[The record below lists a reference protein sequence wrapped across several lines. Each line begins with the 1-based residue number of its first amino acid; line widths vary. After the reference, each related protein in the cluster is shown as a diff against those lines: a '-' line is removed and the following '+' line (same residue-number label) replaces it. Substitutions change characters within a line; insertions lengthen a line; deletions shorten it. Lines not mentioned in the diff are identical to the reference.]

1 MVNNMT
7 VKRAG
12 DLRSRPVFRSDRIIK
27 EGDKWYFYTREGTL
41 EGPFHDRR
49 DAEDQVE
56 IYIKVIDSG
65 LIEEDLA
72 S

>member
-27 EGDKWYFYTREGTL
+27 EGDKWFFYTREGTL
-41 EGPFHDRR
+41 QGPFHDRK
-49 DAEDQVE
+49 DAENQVE
-56 IYIKVIDSG
+56 VYIKVINSG
-65 LIEEDLA
+65 LIEHELA